1 MELAAIALSL
11 FLLMYFAFRGY
22 SIILFGPVF
31 ALVAAAASPFQLM
44 PVYSELFMT
53 KAAEFFKMYFSIIL
67 LGAVFAKI
75 MEDAGMAKSIAGAI
89 VGRLG
94 RKQAILATILGCSA
108 LTYGGLSVFVVVF
121 VMYPFSAALFRQA
134 DIPKRLIPATIWLGV
149 YTFSMVAFPGSPQI
163 QNIIPT
169 TFYGTTTWAAPIT
182 GILSS
187 LMIFGLGYGW
197 LGYRHRT
204 AAARGEGYG
213 NHVLHEPQLKEE
225 QGLPHWSLSLVPLVA
240 VVTVNLYFSNPFQW
254 SWAYSWDP
262 ASLIP
267 FQALKL
273 SLLSP
278 SVEKV
283 RALWSLNMALIVGIL
298 LALAI
303 GRKNLRK
310 HSNMKTVLNA
320 GTASS
325 LMAVLNTASGY
336 GYGSVVASLPGFE
349 AVKAA
354 LMQIKIGTGPLISEA
369 ITANILVG
377 ITGSAS
383 GGLTIALGM
392 LGQEYLAWAQA
403 VNMPP
408 DILHRIICLAA
419 GGLDS
424 LPHNGSLI
432 TVIIVCGL
440 THRQAY
446 GDIFAITLLKTMVP
460 FLFIVFYQITGWL

>member
-1 MELAAIALSL
+1 MELAAIVLSL

-22 SIILFGPVF
+22 SIILFGPIF
-31 ALVAAAASPFQLM
+31 ALVAAAASPFHLM

-67 LGAVFAKI
+67 LGAVFAKV

-89 VGRLG
+89 VGKLG
-94 RKQAILATILGCSA
+94 KDQAILATILGCAA

-121 VMYPFSAALFRQA
+121 VIYPFSAALFRQA

-149 YTFSMVAFPGSPQI
+149 FTFSMIAFPGSPQI

-169 TFYGTTTWAAPIT
+169 TFFGTTTWAAPVT
-182 GILSS
+182 GILSG
-187 LMIFGLGYGW
+187 LVIFGLGYGW

-225 QGLPHWSLSLVPLVA
+225 HGLPHWSVSLIPLVA

-254 SWAYSWDP
+254 SWAYSWD
-262 ASLIP
+262 ANSLIP

-278 SVEKV
+278 GIEKV
-283 RALWSLNMALIVGIL
+283 RALWALNIALVIGII
-298 LALAI
+298 LALWI
-303 GRKNLRK
+303 GHRGLRR
-310 HSNMKTVLNA
+310 HSSIKTVLNA

-336 GYGSVVASLPGFE
+336 GYGSVVANLPGFE
-349 AVKAA
+349 VVKAA

-377 ITGSAS
+377 VTGSAS
-383 GGLTIALGM
+383 GGMTIALGM
-392 LGQEYLAWAQA
+392 LGQEYMAWAQA

-424 LPHNGSLI
+424 LPHNGGLI
-432 TVIIVCGL
+432 TVMVVCGL
-440 THRQAY
+440 THRQSY
-446 GDIFAITLLKTMVP
+446 GDIFAITVMKTIVA
-460 FLFIVFYQITGWL
+460 FLFIAFYDLTGWL

>member
-1 MELAAIALSL
+1 MELAAIGLSL

-31 ALVAAAASPFQLM
+31 ALVAAAASPFHLM

-67 LGAVFAKI
+67 LGAVFAKV
-75 MEDAGMAKSIAGAI
+75 MEDAGMAKAIAGAI
-89 VGRLG
+89 VGKLG
-94 RKQAILATILGCSA
+94 KEQAILATILGCAA

-121 VMYPFSAALFRQA
+121 VIYPFSAALFRQA

-169 TFYGTTTWAAPIT
+169 TFFGTTTWAAPVT
-182 GILSS
+182 GILSG
-187 LMIFGLGYGW
+187 LVIFGLGYGW

-213 NHVLHEPQLKEE
+213 HHVLHEPQLKEE
-225 QGLPHWSLSLVPLVA
+225 HGLPHWSVSLIPLVA

-254 SWAYSWDP
+254 SWAYSWD
-262 ASLIP
+262 ANSLIP

-278 SVEKV
+278 GIEKV
-283 RALWSLNMALIVGIL
+283 RALWALNIALVIGII
-298 LALAI
+298 LALWI
-303 GRKNLRK
+303 GHSGLRK
-310 HSNMKTVLNA
+310 HSNIKTVLNA

-336 GYGSVVASLPGFE
+336 GYGSVVANLPGFE

-377 ITGSAS
+377 VTGSAS
-383 GGLTIALGM
+383 GGMTIALGM

-424 LPHNGSLI
+424 LPHNGGLI
-432 TVIIVCGL
+432 TVMVVCGL
-440 THRQAY
+440 THRQSY
-446 GDIFAITLLKTMVP
+446 GDIFAITVMKTIVA
-460 FLFIVFYQITGWL
+460 FLFIAFYDLTGWL

>member
-1 MELAAIALSL
+1 MELAAIVLSL

-22 SIILFGPVF
+22 SIILFGPIF
-31 ALVAAAASPFQLM
+31 ALVAAAASPFHLM

-67 LGAVFAKI
+67 LGAVFAKV

-89 VGRLG
+89 VGKLG
-94 RKQAILATILGCSA
+94 KEQAILATILGCAA

-134 DIPKRLIPATIWLGV
+134 GIPKRLIPATIWLGV

-169 TFYGTTTWAAPIT
+169 TFFGTTTWAAPVT
-182 GILSS
+182 GILSG
-187 LMIFGLGYGW
+187 LVIFGLGYGW

-225 QGLPHWSLSLVPLVA
+225 HGLPHWAVSLVPLVA

-254 SWAYSWDP
+254 SWAYSWD
-262 ASLIP
+262 ADSLVP
-267 FQALKL
+267 FKALKL

-283 RALWSLNMALIVGIL
+283 RALWSLNMALIVGII
-298 LALAI
+298 LALCI
-303 GRKNLRK
+303 GRNGLRK
-310 HSNMKTVLNA
+310 HSSIKTVLNA

-349 AVKAA
+349 MVKSS
-354 LMQIKIGTGPLISEA
+354 LMQIKIGAGPLISEA

-403 VNMPP
+403 VNMSP

-460 FLFIVFYQITGWL
+460 FLFIMFYQITGWL

>member
-1 MELAAIALSL
+1 MELAAIVLSL

-31 ALVAAAASPFQLM
+31 ALVAAAASPFHLM

-67 LGAVFAKI
+67 LGAVFAKV

-89 VGRLG
+89 VGKLG
-94 RKQAILATILGCSA
+94 KEQAILATILGCAA

-121 VMYPFSAALFRQA
+121 VIYPFSAALFRQA

-169 TFYGTTTWAAPIT
+169 TFFGTTTWAAPVT
-182 GILSS
+182 GILSG
-187 LMIFGLGYGW
+187 LVIFGLGYGW

-225 QGLPHWSLSLVPLVA
+225 HGLPHWSVSLIPLVA

-254 SWAYSWDP
+254 SWAYSWD
-262 ASLIP
+262 ANSLIP

-278 SVEKV
+278 GIEKV
-283 RALWSLNMALIVGIL
+283 RALWALNIALVIGII
-298 LALAI
+298 LALWI
-303 GRKNLRK
+303 GHSGLRK
-310 HSNMKTVLNA
+310 HSNIKTVLNA

-336 GYGSVVASLPGFE
+336 GYGSVVANLPGFE

-377 ITGSAS
+377 VTGSAS
-383 GGLTIALGM
+383 GGMTIALGM

-424 LPHNGSLI
+424 LPHNGGLI
-432 TVIIVCGL
+432 TVMVVCGL
-440 THRQAY
+440 THRQSY
-446 GDIFAITLLKTMVP
+446 GDIFAITVMKTIVA
-460 FLFIVFYQITGWL
+460 FLFIAFYDLTGWL